1 MIDTMQ
7 IKQMSKIEKLQTME
21 FLWKDL
27 SNEASSLTS
36 PSWHKKLLDETESRF
51 KKGLEV
57 PVDWSIAKRKLRN
70 EFE

>member
-21 FLWKDL
+21 FLWKEL
-27 SNEASSLTS
+27 SNESTSLES
-36 PSWHKKLLDETESRF
+36 PSWHKELLDETEIRF

-57 PVDWSIAKRKLRN
+57 PADWSTAKRKLRN
-70 EFE
+70 ESE

>member
-1 MIDTMQ
+1 MIDTVQ

-27 SNEASSLTS
+27 SHEANSLIS
-36 PSWHKKLLDETESRF
+36 PSWHKKLLDETDSRL